1 MENQLPVGERDLA
14 DNSENFALVNEII
27 PTADTYNIEN
37 IVTTTTAKAA
47 LGAHKESVAEGFSDS
62 LFAKLLGVGHRF
74 SSDIQGT
81 KIDYNVYKKSLSSN
95 IFFKK
100 RNNIYLIRKA

>member
-1 MENQLPVGERDLA
+1 MENQLPDGERDLA

-37 IVTTTTAKAA
+37 IVTTTTTAKAA

-74 SSDIQGT
+74 SSDFQG
-81 KIDYNVYKKSLSSN
+81 KKN
-95 IFFKK
+95 
-100 RNNIYLIRKA
+100 